1 MGNVYEFFSFD
12 PVTIIGTL
20 CNTLIIFLF
29 LKKFLFGRVNAI
41 LEERNAEVAKSYADA
56 DEALRAAEEKER
68 SYTEKL
74 ASAKDESAEIVKI
87 ATKKA
92 QLRSDE
98 IIAEAKDEAAQTL
111 TKAQSSIERERRA
124 AMGQIKDE
132 ISVLSVM
139 IAKKMVDKELDAKT
153 HSELIDSYITELGDE

>member
-1 MGNVYEFFSFD
+1 MGGTFEFFSFD
-12 PVTIIGTL
+12 PVTIVGTL

-29 LKKFLFGRVNAI
+29 LKKFLFGRVNEI

-56 DEALRAAEEKER
+56 DLALRSAEEKER

-74 ASAKDESAEIVKI
+74 AAAKDESAELVKS

-92 QLRSDE
+92 QSRSDE
-98 IIAEAKDEAAQTL
+98 IIAEAKDEAHQTL
-111 TKAQSSIERERRA
+111 TKAKSDIERERRA
-124 AMGQIKDE
+124 AVNQIKDE

-139 IAKKMVDKELDAKT
+139 IARKMVDKELDKK
-153 HSELIDSYITELGDE
+153 SQEEIIDSCISELGDI

>member
-1 MGNVYEFFSFD
+1 MGGVYEFFSFD
-12 PVTIIGTL
+12 PVTIGGTI

-29 LKKFLFGRVNAI
+29 FKKFLFGRVNKI
-41 LEERNAEVAKSYADA
+41 LEERNADIAKSYADA
-56 DEALRAAEEKER
+56 DTALRSAEEKER

-74 ASAKDESAEIVKI
+74 ASAKEESAEIVKN

-92 QLRSDE
+92 QSRSDE
-98 IIAEAKDEAAQTL
+98 IITEAKDEARQSL
-111 TKAQSSIERERRA
+111 DKAKGDIERERRA
-124 AMGQIKDE
+124 AVNQIKDE

-139 IAKKMVDKELDAKT
+139 IARKMVDKELDAKT